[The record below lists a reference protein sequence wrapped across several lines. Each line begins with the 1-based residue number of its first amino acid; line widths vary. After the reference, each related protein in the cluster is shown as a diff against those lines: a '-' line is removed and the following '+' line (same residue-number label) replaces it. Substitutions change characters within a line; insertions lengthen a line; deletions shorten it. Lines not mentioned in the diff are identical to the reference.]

1 MQQGEKN
8 LKRIGGTDLRKVIA
22 IITRHRLSAFIAGFF
37 TTLLTQSSS
46 ATTVILV
53 GLASAQMMTLGQSL
67 GMILGADLG
76 TTLAVGLF
84 AVKFYYVAPFLIA
97 VGYFASLS
105 RKSERMS
112 GYGNLVLA
120 LGFIFF
126 GMQMMAEAVTPLRS
140 LPQFEK
146 MLHSSLVNPWYG
158 LLAGT
163 LITAVIHSSAA
174 TLAIVITLGE
184 IYSAGGGFVPG
195 AKEFF
200 PIVLGA
206 NLGTCVT
213 AFISTIRADLEG
225 TRVAWAHFLFKL
237 AGTIILFPVTWF
249 LGKFDPFLGGS
260 AAIQIAA
267 LHTSFN
273 LFISILFLP
282 FLQSFE
288 WLILKLVNPKSKSQA
303 RYQVSYLHENVLGL
317 PVLALSQAVKEIA
330 RMSEVVSKMVEE
342 SRMLIN
348 RFDQRCKS
356 AIITSDD
363 EVDFLHES
371 IVTFLTR
378 MGREELD
385 PDQSS
390 KLYQLMMITT
400 DLEHVGDIISKSI
413 VMLAEKI
420 ELSPLP
426 LSIEGRQEII
436 EFFGNTASNFQEAL
450 AAFVI
455 SDLELAQKVYERKRD
470 NGVLYNELFERHMD
484 RLYKRKPESLQTTSI
499 HVDLLEE
506 IRRIN
511 HFTFRIAAHIL
522 KIHNP
527 E

>member
-1 MQQGEKN
+1 M
-8 LKRIGGTDLRKVIA
+8 
-22 IITRHRLSAFIAGFF
+22 
-37 TTLLTQSSS
+37 
-46 ATTVILV
+46 
-53 GLASAQMMTLGQSL
+53 
-67 GMILGADLG
+67 
-76 TTLAVGLF
+76 
-84 AVKFYYVAPFLIA
+84 
-97 VGYFASLS
+97 
-105 RKSERMS
+105 
-112 GYGNLVLA
+112 
-120 LGFIFF
+120 
-126 GMQMMAEAVTPLRS
+126 
-140 LPQFEK
+140 
-146 MLHSSLVNPWYG
+146 
-158 LLAGT
+158 
-163 LITAVIHSSAA
+163 
-174 TLAIVITLGE
+174 
-184 IYSAGGGFVPG
+184 
-195 AKEFF
+195 
-200 PIVLGA
+200 
-206 NLGTCVT
+206 
-213 AFISTIRADLEG
+213 
-225 TRVAWAHFLFKL
+225 
-237 AGTIILFPVTWF
+237 
-249 LGKFDPFLGGS
+249 
-260 AAIQIAA
+260 
-267 LHTSFN
+267 
-273 LFISILFLP
+273 
-282 FLQSFE
+282 
-288 WLILKLVNPKSKSQA
+288 
-303 RYQVSYLHENVLGL
+303 LGL

-363 EVDFLHES
+363 EVDFLHEN

-378 MGREELD
+378 MGRGELD

-390 KLYQLMMITT
+390 KLYQLLMITT

-455 SDLELAQKVYERKRD
+455 SDIELAQEVYERKRGS
-470 NGVLYNELFERHMD
+470 GVLYNELFERHMD